1 MKKTRK
7 EREQEIL
14 ARMEEGLRE
23 NEEQKKGASVEGQTE
38 SVQQETPSQEM
49 IAQLH
54 CRKCKALMEDGKCPA
69 CGYTMYTPIDPRIQ
83 RRVRLI
89 LTAACLVA
97 LVVIWLLTK

>member
-23 NEEQKKGASVEGQTE
+23 NEEKKKNEGAEEQTE
-38 SVQQETPSQEM
+38 EVTQEVAQEE
-49 IAQLH
+49 IPQLH

-69 CGYTMYTPIDPRIQ
+69 CGYTMYTPIDPRTQ
-83 RRVRLI
+83 RRVCLI
-89 LTAACLVA
+89 LTAVCLVA
-97 LVVIWLLTK
+97 LVVIWVLTK